1 MPFHISYLGLLDS
14 DRATG
19 LERAEP
25 HLCRLA
31 QEVVA
36 ASQGEATVELISCG
50 PNPQSRTLAPGV
62 IRTVLPLAGNPRTV
76 WDSISWELP
85 AKVENSDV
93 VHLHES
99 FSRTCEVGLLVAKLW
114 RRPVCLTEYGVPG
127 DWLAHELRLAEL
139 ADAVICHSSEV
150 AREMNLARKP
160 EVVPCQV
167 DIDWLGVPGEWPSP
181 LCRPSPRAAG
191 PMPLQVDYHAVAD
204 SFYSIYRRLLPAMH
218 REAA

>member
-1 MPFHISYLGLLDS
+1 MPFHITYLGLLDS

-19 LERAEP
+19 LRRAEA
-25 HLCRLA
+25 HLGRLA

-36 ASQGEATVELISCG
+36 ASRGEATVEIISCG
-50 PNPQSRTLAPGV
+50 PTPDSYTLAPGV
-62 IRTVLPLAGNPRTV
+62 TLTVLSLAGNPRTP

-85 AKVENSDV
+85 AKVESSDL

-127 DWLAHELRLAEL
+127 EWLAHELRLAEL
-139 ADAVICHSSEV
+139 ADIVICHSPEIASELTT
-150 AREMNLARKP
+150 ARTAEL
-160 EVVPCQV
+160 VPCQL
-167 DIDWLGVPGEWPSP
+167 DIDWLGVPGEWPSAT
-181 LCRPSPRAAG
+181 CRPSPRTGGAKA
-191 PMPLQVDYHAVAD
+191 PQVDYPAVAR
-204 SFYSIYRRLLPAMH
+204 SYYALYRRLLPGSQ

>member
-19 LERAEP
+19 LERAGQ
-25 HLCRLA
+25 HLSRLA

-36 ASQGEATVELISCG
+36 ASRGEATIEIISCG
-50 PNPQSRTLAPGV
+50 QDPRTETLAPGV
-62 IRTVLPLAGNPRTV
+62 TRTELPLSGNPRTP

-85 AKVENSDV
+85 AKVESSDL

-114 RRPVCLTEYGVPG
+114 QRPVCLTEYGVLG

-139 ADAVICHSSEV
+139 ADAVVCHSQEV
-150 AREMNLARKP
+150 ASELTTARRP
-160 EVVPCQV
+160 EVVPCLF

-181 LCRPSPRAAG
+181 ACRRSPRAEG
-191 PMPLQVDYHAVAD
+191 PKPPHIDYKSAAR
-204 SFYSIYRRLLPAMH
+204 SLYAIYRRLLPAVQS
-218 REAA
+218 EAA